1 MNDKIIRTLQ
11 TKQNFDP
18 QDLSP
23 HPKTEHNSG
32 GGEPPMDNK
41 YVTHEEL
48 NLTTEKILHQMDN
61 RFNETDKKID
71 NGFANVDN
79 KFENINTKFENIN
92 TKFENINTKFEKQKV
107 WFLTTA
113 ITLTTAACTIIGF
126 LIKFIK

>member
-71 NGFANVDN
+71 NGFANIDN
-79 KFENINTKFENIN
+79 
-92 TKFENINTKFEKQKV
+92 KFENINTKFEKQKV

>member
-1 MNDKIIRTLQ
+1 
-11 TKQNFDP
+11 
-18 QDLSP
+18 
-23 HPKTEHNSG
+23 
-32 GGEPPMDNK
+32 MDNK

-92 TKFENINTKFEKQKV
+92 TKFEKQKV
-107 WFLTTA
+107 WF
-113 ITLTTAACTIIGF
+113 LTTAACTIIGF

>member
-1 MNDKIIRTLQ
+1 
-11 TKQNFDP
+11 
-18 QDLSP
+18 
-23 HPKTEHNSG
+23 
-32 GGEPPMDNK
+32 MDNK

-79 KFENINTKFENIN
+79 KFE
-92 TKFENINTKFEKQKV
+92 KQKV